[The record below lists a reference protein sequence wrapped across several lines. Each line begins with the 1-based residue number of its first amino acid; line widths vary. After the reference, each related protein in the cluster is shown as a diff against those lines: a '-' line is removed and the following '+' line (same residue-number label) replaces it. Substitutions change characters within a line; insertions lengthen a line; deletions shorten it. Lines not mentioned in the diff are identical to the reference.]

1 MKSRLTNGTR
11 AAAFV
16 LGLIV
21 TTAVAFFIGN
31 YIGEGSKTG
40 KIGSGGNGK
49 ATLPLNI
56 SFPEGELTPTKAVD
70 LTVKLNNTTSK
81 TLAFKK
87 LAFTI
92 TTEAA
97 GCEAKWFF
105 VKVVSLGSGSEVSTW
120 ESIVAGGE
128 ANLSYS
134 PGEKNVV
141 TNANTGLQLAMKEE
155 AGVDQSKCEGT
166 GVTVAGKLS

>member
-31 YIGEGSKTG
+31 YVGEGSKSG
-40 KIGSGGNGK
+40 KIGQGGNGK

-56 SFPEGELTPTKAVD
+56 NFPEGELTPTKAVD
-70 LTVKLNNTTSK
+70 LTVKLNNTTNK
-81 TLAFKK
+81 TLTFKR
-87 LAFTI
+87 LSFTI
-92 TTEAA
+92 TPEAA

-105 VKVVSLGSGSEVSTW
+105 VKVVSLGSGSEVSSW

-128 ANLSYS
+128 ANLTYP
-134 PGEKNVV
+134 PGERNVV

-166 GVTVAGKLS
+166 GVTVSGKLS